1 MIYILIGIILI
12 FDYSLFRISSKCSR
26 IEEKLENSKR
36 I

>member
-12 FDYSLFRISSKCSR
+12 FDYSLFRISAKCSR
-26 IEEKLENSKR
+26 IEEKLEDSKR

>member
-1 MIYILIGIILI
+1 MVYILIGIILI
-12 FDYSLFRISSKCSR
+12 FDYSLFRISAKCSR